1 MFKKIFSNVSTVDP
15 TGWGAVIGSLK
26 SLKFCILKRIK
37 IERRWGRAPGVRGY
51 RAGSSARRGPGA
63 PRATFQSTSGA
74 PSARSRV
81 CTAHAR
87 RSRAQFPAARPPN
100 ASPAAR
106 PHGSGARGLRG
117 PHSAARLGARFND
130 LIARVRDKVAA
141 AECLRAFLKCEIAQ
155 IGLCARAPAAPVRRV
170 QFGQ

>member
-1 MFKKIFSNVSTVDP
+1 MKQHLPAASGTSRPTAPGRSRGPPPKNSRSSCRLQVDP
-15 TGWGAVIGSLK
+15 WPKVNFWYRVGRGQKLPKVTEI
-26 SLKFCILKRIK
+26 FCFNRIK

-51 RAGSSARRGPGA
+51 RAGGAARRGPGA

-87 RSRAQFPAARPPN
+87 RSRAHFPAARPPN

-117 PHSAARLGARFND
+117 PHSAARLGAR
-130 LIARVRDKVAA
+130 L
-141 AECLRAFLKCEIAQ
+141 
-155 IGLCARAPAAPVRRV
+155 
-170 QFGQ
+170 